1 METWWQAAALDL
13 SGKPSVPGPTMAT
26 FHQGTPDDEGA
37 PALPPATVG
46 RAAEVHVC
54 SLKG

>member
-26 FHQGTPDDEGA
+26 FHQGTPDDDGA
-37 PALPPATVG
+37 PGTSACHCG
-46 RAAEVHVC
+46 EG
-54 SLKG
+54 S